1 MRRPPFTPRTLL
13 AVIGPGCLVAATG
26 VGAGDL
32 ATAGFAGSELG
43 VAVLWAVV
51 VGTALK
57 FALNEGLARWQLATG
72 TSLIEGA
79 NEHLGRPF
87 QAVFLLYLLPWSFC
101 VGAALMGACGVCV
114 HAMLPIFDDAATGK
128 LVFGVA
134 SSLLGL
140 VMVQV
145 GGYRLFQK
153 IMGACIALMFVTVLC
168 TAALMRPD
176 WRGVLSGLAVPVIP
190 RLHEGGLGWTIA
202 LMGGV
207 GGTLTVLC
215 YGYWIRE
222 EGREGPE
229 YLATC
234 RVDLAIGYLMTGLF
248 GIAMVIIASQIDAD
262 GLGKGAGLVVALA
275 ERLEAPLGPIGR
287 WVFLIGAFG
296 AVFSS
301 LLGVWQCVPY
311 VFADYCALVLGDAPE
326 QRRQR
331 VSERSKTYRVYLLA
345 LALVPML
352 KLPYPFKSIQQLY
365 AVVGAGFIPFLAL
378 LLLYLNT
385 SSKRIGAPHRNR
397 PLTNLVL
404 LAALAFFAYAAYLKF
419 AG

>member
-1 MRRPPFTPRTLL
+1 ML

-43 VAVLWAVV
+43 LAVLWAVV
-51 VGTALK
+51 VGAALK
-57 FALNEGLARWQLATG
+57 FVLNEGLARWQLATG
-72 TSLIEGA
+72 TTLLEGA
-79 NEHLGRPF
+79 SQHLGRPF
-87 QAVFLLYLLPWSFC
+87 QAAFLLYLLPWSFC
-101 VGAALMGACGVCV
+101 VGAALMGACGACI
-114 HAMLPIFDDAATGK
+114 HAMVPVCADPANGK
-128 LVFGVA
+128 VVFGIA
-134 SSLLGL
+134 SSVLGL
-140 VMVQV
+140 VMVQL

-153 IMGACIALMFVTVLC
+153 VMGACIALMFVTVLC
-168 TAALMRPD
+168 TAVLLRPD
-176 WRGVLSGLAVPVIP
+176 WHAVLSGLTVPAIP
-190 RLHEGGLGWTIA
+190 RLSEGGLGWTIA

-229 YLATC
+229 HLTVC
-234 RVDLAIGYLMTGLF
+234 RIDLAIGYLMTGLF
-248 GIAMVIIASQIDAD
+248 GIAMLIIASQIDAK
-262 GLGKGAGLVVALA
+262 GLGKGAGLIIALA
-275 ERLEAPLGPIGR
+275 DRLEGPLGSGGR

-311 VFADYCALVLGDAPE
+311 VFADTCALVLEDTPE

-331 VSERSKTYRVYLLA
+331 VSERSKTYRLYLLA
-345 LALVPML
+345 LAVVPVIR
-352 KLPYPFKSIQQLY
+352 LPYAFKSVQQIY

-378 LLLYLNT
+378 LLLHLNA
-385 SSKRIGAPHRNR
+385 SKKRIGIPHRNR
-397 PLTNLVL
+397 LLTNVVL
-404 LAALAFFAYAAYLKF
+404 IAALAFFAYASYLELR
-419 AG
+419 G